1 MRITKKLGILVAV
14 PLCAVSGFGALALV
28 TSTSGAISAGHLYT
42 LMNSATAAGDL
53 VAELQAE
60 RTQVALFLTAGSG
73 TDQTALDSQ
82 IAKTQAATKAYEDKL
97 KNMPWLSSDGKAL
110 LSRIDG
116 ELRSI
121 ETLRDLIR
129 GNSPKT
135 LSSADFQYHIVIAD
149 LLSYHDLVQNSGA
162 SNQVATMLRA
172 TSALSDARETLSGEE
187 ADVLRTVGEQGQTA
201 SAAQDLIG
209 SRSSYASAMES
220 FGALAPAAWQ
230 DVPNQ
235 VLGGAGMAG
244 AGQLEDTV
252 AQTPPGTR
260 VAVDPHIWTSTLD
273 ARLRALDGVRHD
285 MDLSTLNLIAK
296 DRTRQRELAGVEAA
310 AIAGTM
316 LLALMVSLR
325 LGRPIIK
332 GLRGLRDGAHAVA
345 FEDLPAA
352 VQALR
357 GTGSLTGQTPEEF
370 ADEAAGGLP
379 VKGDDE
385 IAAVARAFN
394 AVRREAIRTAA
405 EQVLLRAGVGAAFVA
420 LARRGERLTGALTLE
435 LDKAERDEQDPDR
448 LARLFVLDHL
458 AARMTRNNESLLVL
472 GGEGTVRVRD
482 EGVPLIDVIRGAA
495 GRIERYSRVD
505 LVNVDMSVVVAPPVV
520 DHLVHLCAE
529 LLDNATAFSSPDS
542 RVLVDMR
549 VLADRIIVQITDRGI
564 GMTPRRR
571 SELNARLTTP
581 THLDAASVKA
591 MGLTVA
597 GQLASWY
604 GIVVELRQNPQ
615 GGTIAE
621 LVLPPT
627 LYWAPDSPDTSFSS
641 MPSAA
646 INSLA
651 SGMGQPGP
659 YRPGAPAQPGG
670 AANAPAAVNGRR
682 RRGAAQDPDPAEQ
695 HGAPAGGYEQQR
707 PAPFPHQPMS
717 TAAMNV
723 AAQYGMPQAGIAEGV
738 NGFPPA
744 PIRVRPMSRPAG
756 PAAPGPGPGPG
767 GAADLEPGVTDGPVS
782 PWLAGALR
790 GRAAADAAQAAQVQ
804 AAQAAQA
811 QAVQAAHAAA
821 AKAAQAAAGHAA
833 QPSYQTQAPSDYQ
846 MRAAFEPPLPPSYQ
860 PRPSFQSHPAYP
872 AAPTPGGQPPY
883 QSPATVQPRPAV
895 PVQPSYQ
902 AQPALPTASAQAV
915 PRPAPAPSPAAEQA
929 RSKTTHG
936 LPKRVPL
943 ARLPAE
949 AMDEQPEATSPA
961 ERDPSRVSAS
971 MVAYARGIGGRG
983 APGSAPQTPYTPP
996 SSTGTF

>member
-1 MRITKKLGILVAV
+1 
-14 PLCAVSGFGALALV
+14 
-28 TSTSGAISAGHLYT
+28 
-42 LMNSATAAGDL
+42 
-53 VAELQAE
+53 
-60 RTQVALFLTAGSG
+60 
-73 TDQTALDSQ
+73 
-82 IAKTQAATKAYEDKL
+82 
-97 KNMPWLSSDGKAL
+97 
-110 LSRIDG
+110 
-116 ELRSI
+116 
-121 ETLRDLIR
+121 
-129 GNSPKT
+129 
-135 LSSADFQYHIVIAD
+135 
-149 LLSYHDLVQNSGA
+149 
-162 SNQVATMLRA
+162 
-172 TSALSDARETLSGEE
+172 
-187 ADVLRTVGEQGQTA
+187 
-201 SAAQDLIG
+201 
-209 SRSSYASAMES
+209 
-220 FGALAPAAWQ
+220 
-230 DVPNQ
+230 
-235 VLGGAGMAG
+235 MAG

-260 VAVDPHIWTSTLD
+260 VTVDPHIWTSTLD

-285 MDLSTLNLIAK
+285 MDLSTLDLIAK

-604 GIVVELRQNPQ
+604 GIAVELRQNPQ

-627 LYWAPDSPDTSFSS
+627 LYWAPGSPDTSFSS
-641 MPSAA
+641 MPSGRDQLAGLGHGTARAA
-646 INSLA
+646 Y
-651 SGMGQPGP
+651 G
-659 YRPGAPAQPGG
+659 PGAPAQAGG

-695 HGAPAGGYEQQR
+695 SRRAGRRVRTAAARAVPAPADVHRGHGRGRAVRDAAGRDRRRRQR
-707 PAPFPHQPMS
+707 L
-717 TAAMNV
+717 
-723 AAQYGMPQAGIAEGV
+723 
-738 NGFPPA
+738 
-744 PIRVRPMSRPAG
+744 PAG
-756 PAAPGPGPGPG
+756 PDPGQADEPAGRSGGPGARSRP
-767 GAADLEPGVTDGPVS
+767 
-782 PWLAGALR
+782 
-790 GRAAADAAQAAQVQ
+790 RAVRRT
-804 AAQAAQA
+804 
-811 QAVQAAHAAA
+811 
-821 AKAAQAAAGHAA
+821 
-833 QPSYQTQAPSDYQ
+833 S
-846 MRAAFEPPLPPSYQ
+846 
-860 PRPSFQSHPAYP
+860 
-872 AAPTPGGQPPY
+872 
-883 QSPATVQPRPAV
+883 SPA
-895 PVQPSYQ
+895 
-902 AQPALPTASAQAV
+902 
-915 PRPAPAPSPAAEQA
+915 
-929 RSKTTHG
+929 
-936 LPKRVPL
+936 
-943 ARLPAE
+943 
-949 AMDEQPEATSPA
+949 
-961 ERDPSRVSAS
+961 
-971 MVAYARGIGGRG
+971 
-983 APGSAPQTPYTPP
+983 
-996 SSTGTF
+996 

>member
-1 MRITKKLGILVAV
+1 
-14 PLCAVSGFGALALV
+14 
-28 TSTSGAISAGHLYT
+28 
-42 LMNSATAAGDL
+42 
-53 VAELQAE
+53 
-60 RTQVALFLTAGSG
+60 
-73 TDQTALDSQ
+73 
-82 IAKTQAATKAYEDKL
+82 
-97 KNMPWLSSDGKAL
+97 
-110 LSRIDG
+110 
-116 ELRSI
+116 
-121 ETLRDLIR
+121 
-129 GNSPKT
+129 
-135 LSSADFQYHIVIAD
+135 
-149 LLSYHDLVQNSGA
+149 
-162 SNQVATMLRA
+162 MLRA
-172 TSALSDARETLSGEE
+172 TSALSQARESVSGEE
-187 ADVLRTVGEQGQTA
+187 ADVLRTLGAPVQTA
-201 SAAQDLIG
+201 SAVQGLVG
-209 SRSSYASAMES
+209 SRNSYSSAIES
-220 FGALAPAAWQ
+220 FGALAPAGWQ

-235 VLGGAGMAG
+235 ALGGPGMAG
-244 AGQLEDTV
+244 AGQLEDSV
-252 AQTPPGTR
+252 ANTPPGTK
-260 VAVDPHIWTSTLD
+260 VQLDPKLWTGTLD
-273 ARLRALDGVRHD
+273 ARLAALDGVRHD
-285 MDLSTLNLIAK
+285 MDLATLDLIAK
-296 DRTRQRELAGVEAA
+296 DRKHERELAGVEAA
-310 AIAGTM
+310 AIAGTV

-345 FEDLPAA
+345 FEDLPSA

-357 GTGSLTGQTPEEF
+357 GSGSLTGQTPEEF

-472 GGEGTVRVRD
+472 GGEGTVRIRD
-482 EGVPLIDVIRGAA
+482 EGVPLIDVIRAA
-495 GRIERYSRVD
+495 SGRVERYSRVD
-505 LVNVDMSVVVAPPVV
+505 LVNVDMGVIIAPPVV

-549 VLADRIIVQITDRGI
+549 MLADRIIIQITDRGI

-627 LYWAPDSPDTSFSS
+627 LYWSPGSPDALMQS
-641 MPSAA
+641 MPTAA
-646 INSLA
+646 IESLV
-651 SGMGQPGP
+651 SGIGQPSTYGE
-659 YRPGAPAQPGG
+659 RPNAAMQDAGMNAGVGMNASVGMNAANGG
-670 AANAPAAVNGRR
+670 AGANGGRR
-682 RRGAAQDPDPAEQ
+682 GRRGAPETVVEPFGAQ
-695 HGAPAGGYEQQR
+695 AGGFDPQHR
-707 PAPFPHQPMS
+707 PAPYPQPPAS
-717 TAAMNV
+717 ASAMD
-723 AAQYGMPQAGIAEGV
+723 AGPWGTPQPGIGEGV

-744 PIRVRPMSRPAG
+744 PIRVRPLSHPAG
-756 PAAPGPGPGPG
+756 PAAPVG
-767 GAADLEPGVTDGPVS
+767 GTITGPGVTDGPLS

-790 GRAAADAAQAAQVQ
+790 GRAAAEAAQTAQVQ
-804 AAQAAQA
+804 AAQAVQA
-811 QAVQAAHAAA
+811 QAVQAAQA
-821 AKAAQAAAGHAA
+821 AAQASYQQAHPGQASYQQAHPG
-833 QPSYQTQAPSDYQ
+833 QPSYQPQAPIQPEYQ
-846 MRAAFEPPLPPSYQ
+846 SRAAFEPPAQPSYQ
-860 PRPSFQSHPAYP
+860 PHPAYP
-872 AAPTPGGQPPY
+872 APAGPAAQAAQPPFQEAPSY
-883 QSPATVQPRPAV
+883 QKQPTAV
-895 PVQPSYQ
+895 PVQPSFQTQQSFQPRPTVPPQPSFQ
-902 AQPALPTASAQAV
+902 AQPALPTAPA
-915 PRPAPAPSPAAEQA
+915 APATPPAPAAEQA
-929 RSKTTHG
+929 KPKTAHG

-949 AMDEQPEATSPA
+949 AMDDVPEATSPA

-983 APGSAPQTPYTPP
+983 APGSVPQTPYTPP

>member
-60 RTQVALFLTAGSG
+60 RTQVASYLTSAPGS
-73 TDQTALDSQ
+73 DATALNNQ
-82 IAKTQAATKAYEDKL
+82 IAKTQAATAAYEDKL

-121 ETLRDLIR
+121 DTLRHLIL

-172 TSALSDARETLSGEE
+172 TSALSEAREALSGEE
-187 ADVLRTVGEQGQTA
+187 ADVLRTMGEGQTA

-220 FGALAPAAWQ
+220 FGALAPASWQ
-230 DVPNQ
+230 DEPNQ
-235 VLGGAGMAG
+235 VLGGAGMSN
-244 AGQLEDTV
+244 AGQLEDAV
-252 AQTPPGTR
+252 AQTPTGAQVSVP
-260 VAVDPHIWTSTLD
+260 PQEWTPPLD

-285 MDLSTLNLIAK
+285 MDLATLDLIAK
-296 DRTRQRELAGVEAA
+296 DRTHQRELAGIEAA
-310 AIAGTM
+310 AIAGTV

-357 GTGSLTGQTPEEF
+357 STGSLTGQTPEEF

-482 EGVPLIDVIRGAA
+482 EGVPLIDVIRGARRPRRALLARGPGERRHERGRRPAGGRPPGAPVRRAAGQRHRLLLPGQPGA
-495 GRIERYSRVD
+495 GRHARAGRPDHRADHRPRHRHDAAAPLGAERPADHADPPGRRLGQGDGPDRGRPAGLLVRHSRGA
-505 LVNVDMSVVVAPPVV
+505 APEPARGAPSPSWSCRPRCTGCRVRTRSSFAS
-520 DHLVHLCAE
+520 LP
-529 LLDNATAFSSPDS
+529 ATAVNSLAAAMGQTGGYNPSAPAPMPSVGRGFPAGSGERRPAAGAGAVAHRSWPPDQPPAGPDPSTGPRRSRISRIPRRPSPFPYIASLDHGRS
-542 RVLVDMR
+542 
-549 VLADRIIVQITDRGI
+549 
-564 GMTPRRR
+564 RRR
-571 SELNARLTTP
+571 STATR
-581 THLDAASVKA
+581 
-591 MGLTVA
+591 
-597 GQLASWY
+597 
-604 GIVVELRQNPQ
+604 
-615 GGTIAE
+615 
-621 LVLPPT
+621 
-627 LYWAPDSPDTSFSS
+627 
-641 MPSAA
+641 
-646 INSLA
+646 
-651 SGMGQPGP
+651 
-659 YRPGAPAQPGG
+659 RPGSPKA
-670 AANAPAAVNGRR
+670 
-682 RRGAAQDPDPAEQ
+682 
-695 HGAPAGGYEQQR
+695 
-707 PAPFPHQPMS
+707 S
-717 TAAMNV
+717 TA
-723 AAQYGMPQAGIAEGV
+723 
-738 NGFPPA
+738 
-744 PIRVRPMSRPAG
+744 SRPRRSG
-756 PAAPGPGPGPG
+756 
-767 GAADLEPGVTDGPVS
+767 S
-782 PWLAGALR
+782 
-790 GRAAADAAQAAQVQ
+790 GR
-804 AAQAAQA
+804 
-811 QAVQAAHAAA
+811 
-821 AKAAQAAAGHAA
+821 
-833 QPSYQTQAPSDYQ
+833 
-846 MRAAFEPPLPPSYQ
+846 
-860 PRPSFQSHPAYP
+860 
-872 AAPTPGGQPPY
+872 
-883 QSPATVQPRPAV
+883 
-895 PVQPSYQ
+895 
-902 AQPALPTASAQAV
+902 
-915 PRPAPAPSPAAEQA
+915 
-929 RSKTTHG
+929 
-936 LPKRVPL
+936 
-943 ARLPAE
+943 
-949 AMDEQPEATSPA
+949 
-961 ERDPSRVSAS
+961 
-971 MVAYARGIGGRG
+971 
-983 APGSAPQTPYTPP
+983 
-996 SSTGTF
+996 